1 MKRAL
6 KTLLCGLLA
15 SLLLAGC
22 TQSGGGTSSTGGSGE
37 SSTSNSSATSGDV
50 AYDENGVSPEGT
62 FPIVEEPITLT
73 VMEICVPTLVYTEEQ
88 SATLANTESVVISYV
103 EEMAAAF
110 ITGTSD
116 PEADWDAYLNELSVK
131 GVDQLLEIYQA
142 GYDARS

>member
-73 VMEICVPTLVYTEEQ
+73 VMEICVPTLVYMEEQ

>member
-73 VMEICVPTLVYTEEQ
+73 VMEICLPTLVYTEEQ

-142 GYDARS
+142 AYDARS

>member
-73 VMEICVPTLVYTEEQ
+73 VMEICLPTLVYTEEQ

>member
-1 MKRAL
+1 
-6 KTLLCGLLA
+6 
-15 SLLLAGC
+15 
-22 TQSGGGTSSTGGSGE
+22 
-37 SSTSNSSATSGDV
+37 
-50 AYDENGVSPEGT
+50 
-62 FPIVEEPITLT
+62 
-73 VMEICVPTLVYTEEQ
+73 MEICVPALVYTEEQ

-142 GYDARS
+142 AYDARS

>member
-142 GYDARS
+142 VYDARS

>member
-1 MKRAL
+1 MEHRL
-6 KTLLCGLLA
+6 
-15 SLLLAGC
+15 SVD
-22 TQSGGGTSSTGGSGE
+22 TQE
-37 SSTSNSSATSGDV
+37 QM
-50 AYDENGVSPEGT
+50 
-62 FPIVEEPITLT
+62 EPYYPD
-73 VMEICVPTLVYTEEQ
+73 MEICVPTLVYTEEQ

-142 GYDARS
+142 AYDARS

>member
-22 TQSGGGTSSTGGSGE
+22 TQSGGGTSATGGSGE

>member
-22 TQSGGGTSSTGGSGE
+22 TQSGGGTSSTGGSEE

>member
-1 MKRAL
+1 M
-6 KTLLCGLLA
+6 
-15 SLLLAGC
+15 SVD
-22 TQSGGGTSSTGGSGE
+22 TQE
-37 SSTSNSSATSGDV
+37 QM
-50 AYDENGVSPEGT
+50 
-62 FPIVEEPITLT
+62 EPYYPD
-73 VMEICVPTLVYTEEQ
+73 MEICVPTLVYTEEQ

-142 GYDARS
+142 AYDARS

>member
-116 PEADWDAYLNELSVK
+116 PEADWGAYLNELSVK

>member
-1 MKRAL
+1 M
-6 KTLLCGLLA
+6 LCGLLA

-142 GYDARS
+142 AYDARS

>member
-88 SATLANTESVVISYV
+88 SATVANTESVVISYV

>member
-73 VMEICVPTLVYTEEQ
+73 VMEICLPTLVYTEEQ

-116 PEADWDAYLNELSVK
+116 PEADWDAYLNELRVK

-142 GYDARS
+142 AYDARS